1 MNYVSKCWDYHG
13 SAIPVN
19 EWRERSVTFCWIVNL
34 SSVKC
39 HLPNHVQ
46 AKENGEEGSWW
57 CEKQHSRSEHPNPV
71 LLKGESQLQIQHKR
85 CFPTFCTCSQQMGGQ
100 VPLRERQTPTLHC
113 KKMRTIWALKEIHD
127 DALSPVFF
135 FFLHRC
141 ANCLINYCTHYY
153 PQMGK
158 WSQLLEEIDYIK
170 SEVWIWHWSAVAP
183 SVVHFV
189 VSAEITMVCI
199 LVLQAKKHWGQGSVW

>member
-1 MNYVSKCWDYHG
+1 MARQFLLMNGEKG
-13 SAIPVN
+13 R
-19 EWRERSVTFCWIVNL
+19 WRFVAIVNL
-34 SSVKC
+34 SSVKW

-46 AKENGEEGSWW
+46 AKENGEQGSWW

-127 DALSPVFF
+127 DALSH
-135 FFLHRC
+135 FFLFFGLTG
-141 ANCLINYCTHYY
+141 A
-153 PQMGK
+153 QMCK
-158 WSQLLEEIDYIK
+158 LSNQLLHTLLPTDGK
-170 SEVWIWHWSAVAP
+170 
-183 SVVHFV
+183 VVTF
-189 VSAEITMVCI
+189 TWDDR
-199 LVLQAKKHWGQGSVW
+199 LYQRWGLNLTLISCGTQCGSFCCLCWDH

>member
-1 MNYVSKCWDYHG
+1 MCSLNTIYCISTGSREWHLYCQFSILTFSTRTTCLNVEIIMARQFLLMNGEKG
-13 SAIPVN
+13 R
-19 EWRERSVTFCWIVNL
+19 WRFVAIVNL
-34 SSVKC
+34 SSVKW

-46 AKENGEEGSWW
+46 AKENGEQGSWW

-113 KKMRTIWALKEIHD
+113 KKMRIIWALKAIHD

-135 FFLHRC
+135 FL
-141 ANCLINYCTHYY
+141 
-153 PQMGK
+153 
-158 WSQLLEEIDYIK
+158 D
-170 SEVWIWHWSAVAP
+170 
-183 SVVHFV
+183 
-189 VSAEITMVCI
+189 
-199 LVLQAKKHWGQGSVW
+199 